1 MADYILE
8 IDDVV
13 SKEFC
18 QDVISR
24 FEKNDGKVIGATVGG
39 INEKIKKSTDLPI
52 SSNQNKSEWQ
62 DVIDTVG
69 DRVVDALADYQMY
82 VDSEGLDRCRSI
94 HKTINNAS
102 IGLPQIQRTDVNGFY
117 TWHHDGYLNRTL
129 TYILYLNDIEEGVGG
144 TTEFLC
150 GKTIQPKAG
159 KIVLFPANLTYIH
172 RGTKLKKGSKYLLT
186 NFIYEGLPILEHPY
200 HQEQDELQQAKFQE
214 ELNSNKQSLATI
226 NEIPEPENN
235 DI

>member
-24 FEKNDGKVIGATVGG
+24 YEKDDRKIIGATVGG
-39 INEKIKKSTDLPI
+39 VDEKVKKSTDLPI
-52 SSNQNKSEWQ
+52 SSEEHRREWQ
-62 DVIDTVG
+62 DVIDTIG
-69 DRVVDALADYQMY
+69 DCVVDALGDYQRY
-82 VDSEGLDRCRSI
+82 VDAEGLDRSMSI
-94 HKTINNAS
+94 HKTINNAA
-102 IGLPQIQRTDVNGFY
+102 IGLPQIQKTDANGFY

-129 TYILYLNDIEEGVGG
+129 TYIIYLNDVEEGVGG

-159 KIVLFPANLTYIH
+159 KIVLFPANFAYIH

-186 NFIYEGLPILEHPY
+186 NFVYEGLPILQHPY
-200 HQEQDELQQAKFQE
+200 EQENLK
-214 ELNSNKQSLATI
+214 SNNQSLATI

>member
-8 IDDVV
+8 IEDVV

-24 FEKNDGKVIGATVGG
+24 YEKSDGKIIGATVGG
-39 INEKIKKSTDLPI
+39 VDPKIKKSTDLPI
-52 SSNQNKSEWQ
+52 SSEEHRSEWQ

-69 DRVVDALADYQMY
+69 DCVVNALGDYQLYVDA
-82 VDSEGLDRCRSI
+82 EGLDRSSSI
-94 HKTINNAS
+94 HKTINSAA
-102 IGLPQIQRTDVNGFY
+102 IGLPQIQRTDTNGFY
-117 TWHHDGYLNRTL
+117 TWHHDGYLNRIL

-159 KIVLFPANLTYIH
+159 KLVLFPANFAYIH
-172 RGTKLKKGSKYLLT
+172 RGTKLKKGTKYLLT
-186 NFIYEGLPILEHPY
+186 NFVYEGLPILEHPY
-200 HQEQDELQQAKFQE
+200 KE
-214 ELNSNKQSLATI
+214 ENLKSNDQSMATI
-226 NEIPEPENN
+226 DEIPEPENN